1 MILSYRRVSTDEQH
15 NGPEAQADAI
25 KRWQAAHFPEEQHIW
40 DYFDNGVSGATPLR
54 KRRYG
59 AEMLIALEVQPQ
71 EKIVVVSK
79 LDRLFR
85 SVADAATTIDS
96 WTRRGIKLVSIQE
109 GFDLTSPYGLAMA
122 QMASVFAQLE
132 REMISRRTKDALEAK
147 RRRGEALG
155 SIPYGWDV
163 ANEYGANGIVR
174 AGVLV
179 PNWKEQEVIREIC
192 RANERGQSTRAIA
205 NFLNAGGIP
214 TKQGRIWGKNHVQ
227 RVIDR
232 AKKYGIIKKDGNN

>member
-59 AEMLIALEVQPQ
+59 AELLKALDEHKNCV
-71 EKIVVVSK
+71 VVVSK

-85 SVADAATTIDS
+85 SVADAATTIDT
-96 WTRRGIKLVSIQE
+96 WTRRGVKLVSIQE

-132 REMISRRTKDALEAK
+132 REMISRRTKDALDAK

-155 SIPYGWDV
+155 SIPYGWDDD
-163 ANEYGANGIVR
+163 GGK
-174 AGVLV
+174 LV
-179 PNWKEQEVIREIC
+179 PNWKEQEVVREVC

-205 NFLNAGGIP
+205 NFLNAGRIP